1 MNQEILETLLSYI
14 DAKVEMARKNAIG
27 EQATK
32 EVLQNVEVLPGVLR
46 DMVWQE
52 MSK

>member
-1 MNQEILETLLSYI
+1 MNAEILETLMQYI
-14 DAKVEMARKNAIG
+14 DAKTEVARKSAIG

-32 EVLQNVEVLPGVLR
+32 EVLQNVEVLPNVLR